1 MWKKCSYFPCSP
13 YFTFYLFFEV
23 EWSKKDN
30 ATRYPWKSMITT
42 SKIKK
47 MEFFTLEL
55 QTCHFPTTRET
66 LEQTKSLY
74 PTCELQDDEQ
84 QVDRS
89 LSSTIYIFLQWWE
102 KQFNS
107 NILLAVKALD
117 CFIWCF
123 MNKLMEYH
131 RGYKRVPN
139 WLENTFLIM
148 ITGHH
153 CTRNP

>member
-1 MWKKCSYFPCSP
+1 
-13 YFTFYLFFEV
+13 
-23 EWSKKDN
+23 
-30 ATRYPWKSMITT
+30 MITT

-89 LSSTIYIFLQWWE
+89 LSSTIYIFLQ
-102 KQFNS
+102 
-107 NILLAVKALD
+107 
-117 CFIWCF
+117 
-123 MNKLMEYH
+123 
-131 RGYKRVPN
+131 
-139 WLENTFLIM
+139 
-148 ITGHH
+148 
-153 CTRNP
+153 